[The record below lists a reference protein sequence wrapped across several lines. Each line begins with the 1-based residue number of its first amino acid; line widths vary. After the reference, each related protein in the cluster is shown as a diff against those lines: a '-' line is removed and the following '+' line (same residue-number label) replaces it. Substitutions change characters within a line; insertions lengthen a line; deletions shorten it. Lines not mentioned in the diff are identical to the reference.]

1 MSVFAYKKFKI
12 ALQSDSK
19 KTQGLRVGDIVR
31 RQYFDGTS
39 TIYSLMCV
47 LETGTDANQ
56 KPYFIGALLEGDEPH
71 QNELLDFVRVTSLFD
86 TDRSGALY
94 LTASDSEAPYMDVI
108 DGIGKNESLS
118 WPVNTAIVNNPDS
131 QSQYILEDAS
141 LATAQYIKSLDG
153 NSRVLHLTRNESE
166 GTLTLKQDFYK
177 YVANPNRVLISYKIK
192 ASKEIEA
199 TTSLEYVDGVRVD
212 GSVNVNVGEEWSYQL
227 HAITV
232 DWSGRH
238 LRSVKIELPD
248 LDEDDEV
255 WIADFNIILLSSI
268 AQFGDGSQI
277 RVGKLDGITDPVF
290 GKLNG
295 YGGYL
300 QKMFSSGSA
309 HISGTLTA
317 GDENGFG
324 STFYAGKIHR
334 NVFINSLEPN
344 FADEI
349 EADTSINSPTGIG
362 SVYRLEDETTVV
374 AQTREWYGAHIG
386 QRYCLSFW
394 IYANNPCQIAVK
406 QNNFLIGTIQ
416 VDSSEIHSWQRH
428 SVSFEILAPTLN
440 SEALDFTLVPEFDE
454 EEADAISTDPTVIA
468 ADTLIQYEDSFM
480 FAAPQLESGS
490 MVSQYQ
496 ATDEVLNE
504 TEDYGAW
511 FNRGG
516 IGGTIQNPLLKL
528 NFDGQGSIGT
538 RTNSFLLRL
547 DGSGY
552 LANANISWDEDGQ
565 VVFGE
570 NVQLNWNNFSTEV
583 QNELKSKSVKIVGNN
598 TMVVIKGGNSGL
610 DAYSPATLN
619 FGINVFNFTLA
630 EATYQWQY
638 LTSEGWEDIEGETD
652 SSIEITPQ
660 SDMWDEDD
668 CINLRIVA
676 TVSNTNCYDSITL
689 RKLYVAGYT
698 VEITSENGTSFHNG
712 SCQTTLKAQILY
724 RGTPITDYEGF
735 AFMWHKYTLPDV
747 ENEDTDWYQEQVDDD
762 GEVVRPAIDR
772 TASEITLD
780 YVLGSQDY
788 FVCTV
793 STTDMFTY
801 DFPISF

>member
-1 MSVFAYKKFKI
+1 MSVFSYKKFKI
-12 ALQSDSK
+12 ALQSDTN
-19 KTQGLRVGDIVR
+19 KTQGLRVGDIAR

-47 LETGTDANQ
+47 LEVGTDANQ
-56 KPYFIGALLEGDEPH
+56 KPYFIGALLEGDEPR
-71 QNELLDFVRVTSLFD
+71 QSELLDFVRVTNLFD

-94 LTASDSEAPYMDVI
+94 LTASDNEAPFMDVI

-118 WPVNTAIVNNPDS
+118 WPVNTAILSNPDS

-141 LATAQYIKSLDG
+141 LASSQYIKTLDG
-153 NSRVLHLTRNESE
+153 HSRVLHLTRNTTT
-166 GTLTLKQDFYK
+166 GTLALKQDFYK
-177 YVANPNRVLISYKIK
+177 YVANPNRVLISYKVK
-192 ASKEIEA
+192 ASKALTA

-212 GSVNVNVGEEWSYQL
+212 GSVNVSVGTEWSYQL

-238 LRSVKIELPD
+238 LRSVKIALPD
-248 LDEDDEV
+248 LDDGDEV
-255 WIADFNIILLSSI
+255 WIADFNIILLSSL
-268 AQFGDGSQI
+268 AQFGDGSQVRI
-277 RVGKLDGITDPVF
+277 GKLDGIADPVF

-295 YGGYL
+295 YGSYL
-300 QKMFSSGSA
+300 QKLFSSGSA

-334 NVFINSLEPN
+334 NVFINSLAPN
-344 FADEI
+344 FTQEI
-349 EADTSINSPTGIG
+349 EADEDIGSPTGIG
-362 SVYRLEDETTVV
+362 NVYRLDDEVTVV

-386 QRYCLSFW
+386 QKYCLSFW
-394 IYANNPCQIAVK
+394 VYANNTCQIAVK

-416 VDSSEIHSWQRH
+416 IESGEIHTWQRH
-428 SVSFEILAPTLN
+428 SVSFEILQPTLN
-440 SEALDFTLVPEFDE
+440 SEALSFTLVPEFGDE
-454 EEADAISTDPTVIA
+454 ASDAISSNPAVIA
-468 ADTLIQYEDSFM
+468 ADTQEEYEYSFL
-480 FAAPQLESGS
+480 FAAPQLEAGG

-511 FNRGG
+511 FSRGG
-516 IGGTIQNPLLKL
+516 VGGTIQNPLLKL

-547 DGSGY
+547 DGSGH
-552 LANANISWDEDGQ
+552 LAKANISWDEDGQ

-570 NVQLNWNNFSTEV
+570 HVQLNWNNFSNEV
-583 QNELKSKSVKIVGNN
+583 QNELKSKSIKIVGNN
-598 TMVVIKGGNSGL
+598 TMVVVKGGNSGL
-610 DAYSPATLN
+610 DAYSPLTLN
-619 FGINVFNFTLA
+619 FTVNVFNFTLA

-638 LTSEGWEDIEGETD
+638 LTSQGWVDIANATEP
-652 SSIEITPQ
+652 SLEITPQ
-660 SDMWDEDD
+660 SELWDEDD
-668 CINLRIVA
+668 CITLRIAA
-676 TVSNTNCYDSITL
+676 TVLNTVCYDSLTL

-698 VEITSENGTSFHNG
+698 IEITSENGTSFHNG
-712 SCQTTLKAQILY
+712 SCQTTLKAQVLY
-724 RGTPITDYEGF
+724 RGTPISDYTGF

-747 ENEDTDWYQEQVDDD
+747 ENEDTEWYQEQTDDE
-762 GEVVRPAIDR
+762 GNVTREAIDR
-772 TASEITLD
+772 TAPEIILD